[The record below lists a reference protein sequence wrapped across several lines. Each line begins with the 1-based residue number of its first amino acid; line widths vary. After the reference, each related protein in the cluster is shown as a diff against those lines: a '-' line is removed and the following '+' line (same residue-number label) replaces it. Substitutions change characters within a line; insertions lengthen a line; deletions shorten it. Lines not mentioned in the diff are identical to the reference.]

1 MNKESYSIITA
12 DYVVYKIKK
21 KNISDFFV
29 TEIKAKCKENKEF
42 SKEMSKIK
50 FVWVGRKW
58 GNQKILKIKIEQF
71 RNVTA

>member
-29 TEIKAKCKENKEF
+29 SEIKAKCKENKEF

-50 FVWVGRKW
+50 FVWVGRK
-58 GNQKILKIKIEQF
+58 
-71 RNVTA
+71 